1 MIRHSYAAAMKLAG
15 VDNSIIAS
23 ALGHTSTRMVEEHYG
38 HLEQSYIDEQIAASA
53 PTFDI
58 EFEGSNVSPLG

>member
-1 MIRHSYAAAMKLAG
+1 MIRHSYAAAMKRAG

-38 HLEQSYIDEQIAASA
+38 HLEQSHVDQQIASNA
-53 PTFDI
+53 PTFDVEI
-58 EFEGSNVSPLG
+58 ESSNVVALA